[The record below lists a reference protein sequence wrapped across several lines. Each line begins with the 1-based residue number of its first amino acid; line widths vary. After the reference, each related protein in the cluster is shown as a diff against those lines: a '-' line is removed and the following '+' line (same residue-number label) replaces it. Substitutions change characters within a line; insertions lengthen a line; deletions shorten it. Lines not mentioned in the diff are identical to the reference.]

1 MKGSG
6 GRCCRKCEEK
16 RLVWEQGRR
25 WKVCAK
31 VLEKAENRLIL
42 WRFGVISGKAR
53 RTWEGKTDVMF
64 YNGTDCANTPAQPL
78 SPPLVNEKFSEA

>member
-6 GRCCRKCEEK
+6 GRCHRKCEEK

-31 VLEKAENRLIL
+31 ILEKAENSDSVEL
-42 WRFGVISGKAR
+42 WSDQQ
-53 RTWEGKTDVMF
+53 EGKEDMGGKDRCHV
-64 YNGTDCANTPAQPL
+64 L
-78 SPPLVNEKFSEA
+78 